1 MVLDNKN
8 MILYYNLN
16 PNYQQ
21 IIKALAMENGVK
33 RIKEI
38 NSQMGDMTIRDI
50 IEGQEFFTVNISLP
64 KESLVLF
71 NNISDEGLNS
81 IIKGIKN
88 NFEEMPIMAVVTETT
103 LGWTFE
109 YLIEHLIEEREWYKN
124 HGK

>member
-88 NFEEMPIMAVVTETT
+88 NFKEMPIMAVVTETT